1 MKASP
6 EHLRIQSQTG
16 KLHLVR
22 EFVSSAAKQFG
33 FDEESAGKIILAV
46 DEACTNIIKHSY
58 ENSPSNEI
66 DIEVSTNGRK
76 FEVIMTHKGKSF
88 NPESV
93 KTPDM
98 KEYFRHFHRGGLGIH
113 LMRTLM
119 DAVEY
124 KTLPDQSN
132 QILLVKYLPVNA
144 GE

>member
-1 MKASP
+1 MKATTV
-6 EHLRIQSQTG
+6 HLRIQSQTG
-16 KLHLVR
+16 QLHLVR
-22 EFVSSAAKQFG
+22 EFVSSAAREFG

-58 ENSPSNEI
+58 ENSPSNDI
-66 DIEVSTNGRK
+66 DVEVTTNGRR

-98 KEYFRHFHRGGLGIH
+98 KEYFKQFQRGGLGIH
-113 LMRTLM
+113 LMRSLM

-124 KTLPDQSN
+124 KTLPDHSN
-132 QILLVKYLPVNA
+132 QILLAKNLPSEK